1 MHWPLAFKKTSDY
14 KTLTHEDGKPVV
26 DEELSTNHE
35 PTWRAMEAL
44 VRKGKTKAIG
54 VSNFRIDQLENLLK
68 FAEIK
73 PACNQVEAHPWF
85 PQTAL
90 FNFCRDNGIVLI
102 AYSPLGSQ
110 EGGLHVVKAKLL
122 EDETITA
129 VAKKLGLQPAQV
141 LIAWGIQRGTV
152 VIPKSSSAARIKQ
165 NFEVSEL
172 PAEDF
177 KLVDEITLR
186 DPSKLM
192 RFVNFDSVWGVNQFG
207 ED

>member
-14 KTLTHEDGKPVV
+14 KTLTHEDGKVSKSGNIFSTVCMLTYLHQRQPVV

-141 LIAWGIQRGTV
+141 LIAWG
-152 VIPKSSSAARIKQ
+152 
-165 NFEVSEL
+165 SE
-172 PAEDF
+172 
-177 KLVDEITLR
+177 
-186 DPSKLM
+186 
-192 RFVNFDSVWGVNQFG
+192 
-207 ED
+207 